1 MRIERHAVTRKPQD
15 PSSKADRNPRTEERD
30 DRLCRRRSETGSAY
44 ITVLLALFAL
54 TILALAVAFVTETE
68 MQLGNNERTLERVLT
83 AADTGIQVATAKA
96 LVVPDNRPMRL
107 ELADPGPRN
116 DVSVQN
122 EVDVTPLRPILVTPC
137 NLCMINQGSEFFKID
152 HAVTARVTRVVWSG
166 TGPRPATPTPVARET
181 VSVMIDFQPWQQTA
195 QTFAQAIDADPSEIQ
210 F

>member
-1 MRIERHAVTRKPQD
+1 MTPNRTTKKPTERNTVPVR
-15 PSSKADRNPRTEERD
+15 DR
-30 DRLCRRRSETGSAY
+30 SQTGSAY
-44 ITVLLALFAL
+44 VTVLLALFAL
-54 TILALAVAFVTETE
+54 TVLGLGVAFVTETE

-107 ELADPGPRN
+107 ELADPGPRS
-116 DVSVQN
+116 DVTVQN
-122 EVDVTPLRPILVTPC
+122 EVDVTPLRPVLVTPC

-166 TGPRPATPTPVARET
+166 TGPRPTQPTPVARKA
-181 VSVMIDFQPWQQTA
+181 VSVMIDFQPWQQSA
-195 QTFAQAIDADPSEIQ
+195 QTFAQAIEADPSEIE

>member
-1 MRIERHAVTRKPQD
+1 MQSPATH
-15 PSSKADRNPRTEERD
+15 SGSRD
-30 DRLCRRRSETGSAY
+30 AGARGPGSNGSADV
-44 ITVLLALFAL
+44 TVLLALFAL
-54 TILALAVAFVTETE
+54 TILALGVAFVTETE
-68 MQLGNNERTLERVLT
+68 MQLGNTERTLERVLT

-107 ELADPGPRN
+107 ELADPGPRS
-116 DVSVQN
+116 DVTVQN

-166 TGPRPATPTPVARET
+166 TGPRPARPTPVARKA
-181 VSVMIDFQPWQQTA
+181 VSVMIDFQPWQQSA
-195 QTFAQAIDADPSEIQ
+195 QTFAQAIEADPSEIQ